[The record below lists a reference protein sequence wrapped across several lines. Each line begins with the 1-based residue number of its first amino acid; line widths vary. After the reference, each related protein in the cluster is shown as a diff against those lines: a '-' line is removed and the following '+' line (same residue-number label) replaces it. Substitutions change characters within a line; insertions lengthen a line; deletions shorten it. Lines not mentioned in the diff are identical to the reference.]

1 MSRQSS
7 VTRTFENENNSSLI
21 KAEDMVFTP
30 FGPTPSQ
37 GRGNKKKGK
46 VGSIKGYQ
54 VSSSDQKKSSSL
66 LDLSLLS
73 ESLTPSLRYSSTQNS
88 VESDQSEY
96 QYVAFQQESERSE
109 SVQLH
114 IQQQLQQQQQH
125 QTYQSEQIQQHQY
138 NHQNIQQE
146 NQTFSQQ
153 QQQDENE
160 IQQQQY
166 SARESDNQE
175 KVLLQEF
182 HQQENNQQYH
192 QQRTKQE
199 ALKKIEAAS
208 PKSYN
213 QSPFSFKR
221 PTAFNKANGSFGS
234 FGSQLNLASMNE
246 EKNPFKIRNFEEKGI
261 TNSKQQAHL
270 TSEINLQ
277 SFEEQSVNNSYQSMQ
292 ESAQFTTTTEC
303 SKTFS
308 QESKNY
314 ESSIYSQAQNFEES
328 KNIEST
334 NIAESNEGL
343 TFSNDVLDER
353 DHFSAVCRYET
364 SKKSFNGDKDKFQA
378 GIEREDDIVDEDDV
392 KEYSVEAKII
402 LNPNTGENE
411 VNTWDSESSKE
422 VIRDIRAYKTENK
435 SKDKLRTQ
443 NNSEFMDEILSLGL
457 VQPNFHTSEISG
469 QSQQNSLNKEES
481 FNQEEQL
488 YEQNDNCEGEY
499 ERMEESEMN
508 IDEAKVE
515 YSREENEV
523 KDYSELFIKEEQKTV
538 INSCIEELEKSTVI
552 DNSSKSTLEVEKE
565 YEDVNFETEKIID
578 NEDLEHVHVKSWK
591 NEERRLS
598 FQHLVQTSDIIQICK
613 QVDNIIEEKMMEYCL
628 TDTNL
633 TTKTEIKDE
642 SCKVEEN
649 ALKES
654 AIMTDIKESIE
665 QHQNHVQTDEMSSS
679 FFLTETESD
688 GDLRSRAMN
697 KRQRNRTIDYHNL
710 PSLYWEAS
718 VQNYHEKKFTQNPT
732 ETVTE
737 NVTEIVNHEVQTEDN
752 EQDTNNTSL
761 AKDGLSIILQK
772 YKFV

>member
-1 MSRQSS
+1 M
-7 VTRTFENENNSSLI
+7 TRTFENENNSSLI

-37 GRGNKKKGK
+37 GRGNKMKGK
-46 VGSIKGYQ
+46 VVSSKGYQ
-54 VSSSDQKKSSSL
+54 VSSSDQNKSSSL
-66 LDLSLLS
+66 LDLSLLP
-73 ESLTPSLRYSSTQNS
+73 ESLAPSLRYSSTQNS

-96 QYVAFQQESERSE
+96 QYVAFQQQSERSE
-109 SVQLH
+109 SVQHH
-114 IQQQLQQQQQH
+114 IQQKLQQQQQH
-125 QTYQSEQIQQHQY
+125 QIYESEQIQQHQC
-138 NHQNIQQE
+138 NPQNIQQE

-153 QQQDENE
+153 QYYERVSENQD
-160 IQQQQY
+160 
-166 SARESDNQE
+166 
-175 KVLLQEF
+175 KVLFQEF
-182 HQQENNQQYH
+182 HQQEKNQQYH
-192 QQRTKQE
+192 QQCTKQE
-199 ALKKIEAAS
+199 AIEKIEAAS
-208 PKSYN
+208 TKSYN

-246 EKNPFKIRNFEEKGI
+246 EKNPFKIRNFEEKSI
-261 TNSKQQAHL
+261 TNLKQQAHL

-277 SFEEQSVNNSYQSMQ
+277 TYEEQSVKNSYHSMQ
-292 ESAQFTTTTEC
+292 ESTQFASTTES
-303 SKTFS
+303 SKIFS

-314 ESSIYSQAQNFEES
+314 ESLSYSQAQNFEES
-328 KNIEST
+328 KNMEST

-353 DHFSAVCRYET
+353 DHFSAVCKYET
-364 SKKSFNGDKDKFQA
+364 SKSFNDDKDKCQA
-378 GIEREDDIVDEDDV
+378 DIEREDDIEDVDDL
-392 KEYSVEAKII
+392 KEYNVEAKII
-402 LNPNTGENE
+402 VNPNTGKKE
-411 VNTWDSESSKE
+411 VTTWDSESSKE
-422 VIRDIRAYKTENK
+422 VFRDKTAYKTENK
-435 SKDKLRTQ
+435 GKDKLRTQ
-443 NNSEFMDEILSLGL
+443 DNIEFMDEILSLGL
-457 VQPNFHTSEISG
+457 TQPNIHTSEISG
-469 QSQQNSLNKEES
+469 QSQQHSLNKDES
-481 FNQEEQL
+481 LNQEEHL
-488 YEQNDNCEGEY
+488 YEENANSVEEY

-523 KDYSELFIKEEQKTV
+523 KDYSELYIKEEQKTV
-538 INSCIEELEKSTVI
+538 ITSCIEELEKSTVI
-552 DNSSKSTLEVEKE
+552 DKNSKSTFEVEKE

-578 NEDLEHVHVKSWK
+578 NEDLEHVHVKSLK

-598 FQHLVQTSDIIQICK
+598 FQHQFETSDIIQICE
-613 QVDNIIEEKMMEYCL
+613 QVENIIEEKMMETCS

-633 TTKTEIKDE
+633 TTETEIKDE

-649 ALKES
+649 AFEESVIKTDMKES
-654 AIMTDIKESIE
+654 RE
-665 QHQNHVQTDEMSSS
+665 QHQNHVRTDELSSS

-688 GDLRSRAMN
+688 GDMRSRVMN

-737 NVTEIVNHEVQTEDN
+737 NVTENVSHEVQTEDN
-752 EQDTNNTSL
+752 NQETNNTNL

-772 YKFV
+772 